1 MVVDGQLSMGQ
12 VRPLIGHPACAALAR
27 RVVEKGLSARQ
38 VEALVKSQKLPT
50 STGHAAA
57 TKPKANKTADIRAL
71 EESMQAKL
79 GLRLDIEWHED
90 KNRGRL
96 VMHFNSLEQFESVI
110 DRLETD

>member
-1 MVVDGQLSMGQ
+1 M
-12 VRPLIGHPACAALAR
+12 RPLIGHLDCVALAR

-38 VEALVKSQKLPT
+38 VEALVKSQKSPT
-50 STGHAAA
+50 STGQAAA
-57 TKPKANKTADIRAL
+57 AKPKANKTADIRAL

-110 DRLETD
+110 DKLETD